1 MKLPCDIVQDLLPL
15 YEEDLCSQ
23 ATREAVEEHLR
34 ECETCGK
41 QHAAVQELTEPE
53 VVVEPKQE
61 KKATIKSFKKIRNRW
76 IASIV
81 IILIMI
87 PFGYL
92 GWGQYRGSGLSFTNL
107 HELYLGNRF
116 MQCLESGD
124 YEKAFEYVDWE
135 ERKNDWLQHCWFG
148 EEKMENF
155 EADAKAKFLE
165 LGEKMEQAGGIDEV
179 QYLGIDIGGI
189 NDGAV
194 YYLVRFALMFEG
206 VRYRVE
212 VTVSDNGV
220 TSLLAGGRVFG
231 NELEQFS
238 IWSEF
243 LWQDYAGCYFDQES
257 GKYVYYD
264 DID

>member
-81 IILIMI
+81 IILLMI

-107 HELYLGNRF
+107 HELYLGNQF
-116 MQCLESGD
+116 MHCLEAGN
-124 YEKAFEYVDWE
+124 YEKAFQYVYLE
-135 ERKNDWLQHCWFG
+135 KKRNDWLQDSFT
-148 EEKMENF
+148 EEKMKNF
-155 EADAKAKFLE
+155 EEDAKAKFLE

-179 QYLGIDIGGI
+179 RYLGIYVGGV
-189 NDGAV
+189 NDGV
-194 YYLVRFALMFEG
+194 TFYQLRFSLVFKG
-206 VRYRVE
+206 VQYRVE
-212 VTVSDNGV
+212 VNVSDKGV
-220 TSLLAGGRVFG
+220 TDLLVGGRLFG

-238 IWSEF
+238 IWSAF
-243 LWQDYAGCYFDQES
+243 LWQDYEGCYFDQES
-257 GKYVYYD
+257 GKFVYYD